1 LESALSSANS
11 HGISYVIVDSGITG
25 VVGKRTAQ
33 QTSVEAVAAPVTQK
47 SERIRAAASES
58 PE

>member
-25 VVGKRTAQ
+25 VVGKRT
-33 QTSVEAVAAPVTQK
+33 
-47 SERIRAAASES
+47 RAADLCRGRGRASDAEEREN
-58 PE
+58 PGCRF

>member
-11 HGISYVIVDSGITG
+11 HGISYVIVASGITG
-25 VVGKRTAQ
+25 VVGKRTAW

-47 SERIRAAASES
+47 SENPGCRF
-58 PE
+58 